1 MILFLV
7 IFCLTLNGGLGAPT
21 TAVYKFVKCNPEG
34 GQANCITHQ
43 SADMEWSPELPTKL
57 PAAAA
62 QYLEAEPVEDEKP
75 EVEEGVE
82 EEEEESPMMSEEG
95 ESPPVYLPEE
105 GSGVYEGSGFMAD
118 YATGAAD
125 TGSGEDLK
133 PYKGGRGSRKGTW
146 FTKLP
151 NEQKPAEQELKE
163 DHLLLQN

>member
-1 MILFLV
+1 MLDRF
-7 IFCLTLNGGLGAPT
+7 
-21 TAVYKFVKCNPEG
+21 
-34 GQANCITHQ
+34 Q
-43 SADMEWSPELPTKL
+43 SLIKVNFNDKGPF
-57 PAAAA
+57 
-62 QYLEAEPVEDEKP
+62 YYGFREAEPVEDEKP

-133 PYKGGRGSRKGTW
+133 PYKGNYSL
-146 FTKLP
+146 FTSHIL
-151 NEQKPAEQELKE
+151 LKKTQ
-163 DHLLLQN
+163 L